1 MNANGRIAERKLTI
15 LVTEDEEGI
24 RDLVRTTLEES
35 GYQVLAACDGRDA
48 LERAQSYS
56 GPIDLLL
63 TDRVMPRLGGKELA
77 ERLRVHRPSLK
88 VLYITGYY
96 GARQEEETETVVLKP
111 FSLESLRSKVREI
124 LEEG

>member
-1 MNANGRIAERKLTI
+1 MNTNGHLAGRKPTV

-35 GYQVLAACDGRDA
+35 GYKVLSACDGRDA
-48 LERAQSYS
+48 LERAQSYA

-63 TDRVMPRLGGKELA
+63 TDRVMPRLGGRELA
-77 ERLRVHRPSLK
+77 KRLRANRPALK

-96 GARQEEETETVVLKP
+96 GNTRDEEAETVVLKP
-111 FSLESLRSKVREI
+111 FSLESLRDKVREI
-124 LEEG
+124 LES